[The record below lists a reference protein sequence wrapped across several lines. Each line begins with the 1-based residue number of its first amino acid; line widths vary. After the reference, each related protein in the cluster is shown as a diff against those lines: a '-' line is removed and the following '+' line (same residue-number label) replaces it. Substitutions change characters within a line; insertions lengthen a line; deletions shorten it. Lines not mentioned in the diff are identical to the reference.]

1 MSESGQ
7 SRPKPGFWLTRL
19 LRAPKNS
26 LAKTLLVPFVVG
38 LSCAILV
45 SAAAIS
51 LRPQYQLNQER
62 NRQRNILAAADL
74 LVPDQSVEELFRQ
87 IEPRAVDLSTG
98 DYAAEIDPNS
108 LLQAQ
113 ASGETPAKVPI
124 PSDLDIAVIKER
136 SRYAVVYQVYDDDR
150 LTMIILPVYGYGLWS
165 TLYGYVALEADANT
179 VVGLRFY
186 QHGETPGLGGEI
198 DNPRWLRLWPGKAI
212 YGESDTP
219 QIEVVK
225 GATTASSDGEAAYQ
239 VDGISGATL
248 TGRGVTNLLRYWF
261 GEHGFGPFL
270 RKLRENASEES

>member
-1 MSESGQ
+1 MSESDR
-7 SRPKPGFWLTRL
+7 SRPEPRFWLMRIL
-19 LRAPKNS
+19 KAPKNS
-26 LAKTLLVPFVVG
+26 LAKTLLVPFIVG
-38 LSCAILV
+38 LSCAMLV

-62 NRQRNILAAADL
+62 NRQSNILAAADL
-74 LVPDQSVEELFRQ
+74 LVPDQRVEELFRQ
-87 IEPRAVDLSTG
+87 IEPRVVDLSTG

-108 LLQAQ
+108 LLQTQ
-113 ASGETPAKVPI
+113 ATGQTPATIPI
-124 PSDLDIAVIKER
+124 PSELDIAVIKER
-136 SRYAVVYQVYDDDR
+136 PRYAVVYQVYDNDR

-198 DNPRWLRLWPGKAI
+198 DNPRWLRLWPGKVI
-212 YGESDTP
+212 YDESATP

-225 GATTASSDGEAAYQ
+225 GPVMSGSDGKEAYQ

-270 RKLRENASEES
+270 RKLRENTQEES